1 MNVDEFI
8 KMNVAERSSR
18 LSQLAPFREDILKL
32 KNEGFTEKKILEFLA
47 INNVV
52 VNQSTLHRFVKRQ
65 TENKSSKRSK
75 KKTAL
80 ADNSDGSNISSGT
93 TSGHESESQKKERQF
108 VQFQGRTIDVNYKP
122 SWVPDD
128 INLKDLL

>member
-8 KMNVAERSSR
+8 KMNAAESSLR

-32 KNEGFTEKKILEFLA
+32 KNEGFTERKIVEFLA
-47 INNVV
+47 LNNVV

-65 TENKSSKRSK
+65 TENKSPKKDK
-75 KKTAL
+75 KKTAP
-80 ADNSDGSNISSGT
+80 AGNSDVLHVSRYA
-93 TSGHESESQKKERQF
+93 TSTNQSEPQKKERQII
-108 VQFQGRTIDVNYKP
+108 QFHGRTIDVSYKP